1 MAPNQISVITPVQ
14 ELSEKLVHLND
25 SRQQSE
31 PTNTWWFLYPK
42 PDKSGIF
49 EVDVTTRSIG
59 SVLGTVPYRTYV
71 GRNAEKMGSYCK
83 LGLLMPLVSNVTD
96 LFDKIFL

>member
-1 MAPNQISVITPVQ
+1 MAPNQISVIMPVQ

-59 SVLGTVPYRTYV
+59 SVLGTVPYRTYSICRKKRRKN
-71 GRNAEKMGSYCK
+71 GE
-83 LGLLMPLVSNVTD
+83 LLQIGFTYAPRVKCHR
-96 LFDKIFL
+96 FI